1 MNEILSMILYI
12 LGSIL
17 IIVLIVLSIKLIIT
31 MNKIENVV
39 DDISNKVD
47 SLNGL
52 FSIIDFTTD
61 KLAMIS
67 EKVTNGI
74 TLFIDKIFKIN
85 CENNNSLTFYISNK
99 LKIERYYKDINY
111 DNLEKKHIK
120 VDNDNHINVI
130 CFNIV
135 CID

>member
-1 MNEILSMILYI
+1 MYI

-39 DDISNKVD
+39 DDISDKVD

-61 KLAMIS
+61 KLATIS
-67 EKVTNGI
+67 ERVTNGI
-74 TLFIDKIFKIN
+74 ALFINKIFK
-85 CENNNSLTFYISNK
+85 K
-99 LKIERYYKDINY
+99 G
-111 DNLEKKHIK
+111 K
-120 VDNDNHINVI
+120 VDED
-130 CFNIV
+130 
-135 CID
+135 DE